1 MKERVGPIYIFLVF
15 IFFGVLNTS
24 AQKTNKDFYF
34 IYIAHDRTTP
44 VQRLSKT
51 LQEIYDGAVKYGHS
65 CVFYLANN
73 ESPYIVNVNIGND
86 NRNDFDAMII
96 GELQN
101 KLSHGISP
109 RFDLDAI
116 VNMFNSNDYL
126 LSEQELK
133 YISVTWN
140 FYTSEWFWNEGYNE
154 SLIASLY
161 WIMDIDKTEELDFY
175 FNVYHSENDKLE
187 LDDKLLFGVKNLS
200 NINEGFF
207 LLEY

>member
-140 FYTSEWFWNEGYNE
+140 FYTNEWFWNEGYNE

>member
-44 VQRLSKT
+44 VQRLSRT

-140 FYTSEWFWNEGYNE
+140 FYTNEWFWNEGYNE